1 MAPVFSSLNLSI
13 IFGNG
18 KMLRGRSSGAC
29 LTGRPEPA
37 SRACAGELTLWTSGD
52 LKVLHADNAK
62 HQTGEAKQILQWR
75 KEEQELATVLMR
87 SAQSWQS
94 EKILPQDTTSSPPF
108 PVPLKAGS
116 WDMLGRR
123 VELPG
128 VGKTTASVVA
138 IIQQFPQLPLWE
150 AALLSLWFKNLE

>member
-1 MAPVFSSLNLSI
+1 MVKLYSEIFLNRIQQALELSIKQRQEMAPVFSSLNLSI

-29 LTGRPEPA
+29 LTGRPEPP

-87 SAQSWQS
+87 SAQS
-94 EKILPQDTTSSPPF
+94 
-108 PVPLKAGS
+108 
-116 WDMLGRR
+116 
-123 VELPG
+123 
-128 VGKTTASVVA
+128 
-138 IIQQFPQLPLWE
+138 
-150 AALLSLWFKNLE
+150 